1 MTAPAHQINCEE
13 LAGRALGDL
22 IEQKVL
28 VEPSGAYGQT
38 LGGTRTDE

>member
-1 MTAPAHQINCEE
+1 MTRRARLINYEE